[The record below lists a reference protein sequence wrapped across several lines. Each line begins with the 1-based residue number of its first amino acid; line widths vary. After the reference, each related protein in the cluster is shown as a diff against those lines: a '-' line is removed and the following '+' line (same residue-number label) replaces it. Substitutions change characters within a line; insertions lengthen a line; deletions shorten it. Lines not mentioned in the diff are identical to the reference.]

1 MTSWRCLTL
10 TAEVV
15 EGGERIKRGHTN
27 GPIKVALPTGW
38 LDGETRA
45 GLDSDV
51 SVPDDGHVMALS
63 GG

>member
-1 MTSWRCLTL
+1 
-10 TAEVV
+10 
-15 EGGERIKRGHTN
+15 
-27 GPIKVALPTGW
+27 VAVPPGW

-45 GLDSDV
+45 ELESDV